1 LAGALSLAPHF
12 ASLGQ
17 EAALVSAAKAGQW
30 NTVFRL
36 VDQSSG
42 RAAANEAEPDGTTA
56 LHWAVHG
63 RNDEAVRDLVR
74 AGANVDAVNR
84 YGESALS
91 LAVRD
96 ANASLVE
103 FLLQS
108 GADPA
113 AAERALPDGQT
124 LAMLAARTGS
134 TDALK
139 ALASHAAVDVD
150 ARETR
155 TETTALMWAA
165 LDDRAD
171 ALRYL
176 LRLGADPNLRSKQT
190 DYPHLGNGVLLTAP
204 EPGVSFVG
212 QTPLQRGGWTAL
224 MYAARSGAR
233 DAVGALTEARADL
246 NALDPLGESA
256 LTLAIVNG
264 HWQVVDALLD
274 AGADPNVA
282 DEAGST
288 PLYAAVDFHTLPDTY
303 GRAAPKPEVVTGSV
317 AVVKRLLDA
326 GAHVDA
332 PLAGAPLRRQYTAG
346 DGRLK
351 AGATPLM
358 RAAATADLTLMRV
371 LLDAGADVRAAEKNG
386 ATALLLAAG
395 AARGDV
401 GAADYVSVDRAIEA
415 VRLCMTA
422 GGDLRGVDGDGKTA
436 LHVAAAK
443 GVPAMIEFLAGAGV
457 PIDRKDK
464 RGRTALDLA
473 VAAKSPDDRT
483 IAALRRLTGAE

>member
-1 LAGALSLAPHF
+1 
-12 ASLGQ
+12 
-17 EAALVSAAKAGQW
+17 VSAAKAGQW
-30 NTVFRL
+30 STVARL
-36 VDQSSG
+36 VDQPSG
-42 RAAANEAEPDGTTA
+42 SVDANEREPDGTTA
-56 LHWAVHG
+56 LHWAVHA
-63 RNDEAVRDLVR
+63 RNAEAVRDLVR
-74 AGANVDAVNR
+74 AGANLDAVNR

-96 ANASLVE
+96 GNASLLE

-134 TDALK
+134 TAALK
-139 ALASHAAVDVD
+139 ALSSHGAIDVN
-150 ARETR
+150 ATEKR

-171 ALRYL
+171 ALRFL
-176 LRLGADPNLRSKQT
+176 LGLGADPNLRSKRT

-204 EPGVSFVG
+204 EPGVTYVG

-224 MYAARSGAR
+224 MYAARSGALE
-233 DAVGALTEARADL
+233 AVGALAEARADL
-246 NALDPLGESA
+246 NARDPLGESA
-256 LTLAIVNG
+256 LALAIING

-282 DEAGST
+282 DDAGST

-303 GRAAPKPEVVTGSV
+303 GRAAPQPQVVAGSV
-317 AVVKRLLDA
+317 AVVKRLLAA
-326 GAHVDA
+326 GARVDA

-351 AGATPLM
+351 GGATPLM
-358 RAAATADLTLMRV
+358 RAASTADLTLMRV
-371 LLDAGADVRAAEKNG
+371 LLDAGADVRAAENNG

-395 AARGDV
+395 AARGDA
-401 GAADYVSVDRAIEA
+401 GAPDYVSVGQALEA
-415 VRLCMTA
+415 VHLCMTS
-422 GGDLRGVDGDGKTA
+422 GGDVRAVDADGKTA
-436 LHVAAAK
+436 IHAAAAK
-443 GVPAMIEFLAGAGV
+443 SAAAMIEFLAKAGV
-457 PIDRKDK
+457 PVDSKDK

-473 VAAKSPDDRT
+473 LAAKPPDEAT
-483 IAALRRLTGAE
+483 VATLRLLTHAE